1 MLSENNNKK
10 LPKQKAKEKR
20 ETCLGSGVPQNR
32 LKTSSIMVRG
42 IFLRKKHN
50 WTLKNSYWLALTN
63 NRTSEKQNKAKE
75 KKTKQKNKTK
85 KQIINKDTFNSNN
98 KRKTRK

>member
-1 MLSENNNKK
+1 MLSEINNKK

-32 LKTSSIMVRG
+32 RKTSSVMVRG
-42 IFLRKKHN
+42 IFLCKKHN

-75 KKTKQKNKTK
+75 KKKTK

>member
-1 MLSENNNKK
+1 MLYENNNKK

-20 ETCLGSGVPQNR
+20 ETRLGSGVPQNR
-32 LKTSSIMVRG
+32 RKTSSVMVRG
-42 IFLRKKHN
+42 IFLCKKHN
-50 WTLKNSYWLALTN
+50 WTLTNSYWLALTN

-75 KKTKQKNKTK
+75 KKNKTK

-98 KRKTRK
+98 KRETRK

>member
-1 MLSENNNKK
+1 
-10 LPKQKAKEKR
+10 
-20 ETCLGSGVPQNR
+20 
-32 LKTSSIMVRG
+32 MVRG
-42 IFLRKKHN
+42 IFLCKKHN
-50 WTLKNSYWLALTN
+50 WTLTNSYWLALTN

-75 KKTKQKNKTK
+75 KKKQKK